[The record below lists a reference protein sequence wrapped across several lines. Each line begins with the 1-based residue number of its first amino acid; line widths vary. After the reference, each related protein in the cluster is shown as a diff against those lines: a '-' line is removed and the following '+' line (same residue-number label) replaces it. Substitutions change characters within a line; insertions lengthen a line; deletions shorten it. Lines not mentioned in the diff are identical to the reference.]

1 MHTIKTI
8 APTEGTDTTIFDRL
22 TEEAQLARLEARL
35 LDAAA
40 KVHRM
45 RGLTA

>member
-8 APTEGTDTTIFDRL
+8 APTEGT
-22 TEEAQLARLEARL
+22 ELARLEARL